1 MDWLK
6 IDQVSKESGLT
17 KRTIRYY
24 EQIGILPPPMRSE
37 GGIRCYTQEHIDLL
51 IKIKNAKEALGFSLQ
66 ELQYFISLGN
76 AIEANKVDYKRSFE
90 PAKQKEKL
98 IEIINNI
105 DQKLILIE
113 KKIDKIQDVRRELLD
128 LKKRAEAVVEKMNME
143 NFEE

>member
-6 IDQVSKESGLT
+6 INQVSKESGLT

-51 IKIKNAKEALGFSLQ
+51 IKMKNAKEALGFSLQ

-76 AIEANKVDYKRSFE
+76 AIEANKIDYKQSFE
-90 PAKQKEKL
+90 PDKQKEKL

-105 DQKLILIE
+105 NQKLILIE

-128 LKKRAEAVVEKMNME
+128 LKKRAETVVEKMNME
-143 NFEE
+143 HFKE